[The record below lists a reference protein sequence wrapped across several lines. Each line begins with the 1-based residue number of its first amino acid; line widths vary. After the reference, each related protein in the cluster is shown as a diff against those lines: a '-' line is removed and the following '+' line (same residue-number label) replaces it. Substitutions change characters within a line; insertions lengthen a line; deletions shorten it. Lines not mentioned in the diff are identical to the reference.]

1 MKPFIIITTPR
12 TGSTVITDLLYNL
25 TKSAVGYKGNLWE
38 FFSVDPQ
45 THNVYEMING
55 TVVRTSHSKPN
66 AEWWTE
72 PAESIRLERLEML
85 KYNHRYM
92 IKLFSSHSH
101 PEIIDF
107 IKPRFNIIFLER
119 KNKIHQILSILAL
132 LQKNKAH
139 YLNDDTD
146 KVSSIIFDKA
156 TVDRAIVALTY
167 YYQIKSTLKGKTVF
181 YEDFIKHG
189 FSEETLKKRLNL
201 SINDYVPL
209 DIRTKATPYVNKN
222 PEDLIINKDL
232 WLEHRQ
238 DIVDQLQKL
247 KYRQ

>member
-1 MKPFIIITTPR
+1 MKPFIIIATPR

-25 TKSAVGYKGNLWE
+25 TKSAVGYKGSLWE
-38 FFSVDPQ
+38 FFSVDSQ
-45 THNVYEMING
+45 THNVYEIING

-66 AEWWTE
+66 DKWWTE
-72 PAESIRLERLEML
+72 TAESIRLDRLEML
-85 KYNHRYM
+85 KHNHRYM
-92 IKLFSSHSH
+92 IKLFPSHCHSK
-101 PEIIDF
+101 IIDF

-119 KNKIHQILSILAL
+119 KNKVHQILSMLAL

-139 YLNDDTD
+139 YLTDDTD
-146 KVSSIIFDKA
+146 KVGDITFDKA
-156 TVDRAIVALTY
+156 TVDTIIGILTD

-181 YEDFIKHG
+181 YEDFVKHG

-201 SINDYVPL
+201 SINNYVPL
-209 DIRTKATPYVNKN
+209 DIKTKATPYGNKN
-222 PEDLIINKDL
+222 PENLITNKDL

-247 KYRQ
+247 KSK